1 MTNTITITTPT
12 PKVTKGTNDT
22 FIISGA
28 SGSTINISSSSN
40 NFPSGS
46 SYTLVDQNGNTI
58 TNQINIPAGQTS
70 DTLTVQTTPDYT
82 VSNPNETVTVNLLP
96 SSSTSSSY
104 TLPIFSGSTAT
115 PISVSGNPSGVAVG
129 TLTSGTPI
137 IVTADSG
144 SNQVSLLLGDGTG
157 NFTTSSSPSIG
168 TQSTSTDPTAIAFGA
183 FNGET
188 NNQDIVVANYNNSSN
203 TGGSISLL
211 LGDGKGNFSTATE
224 YTLPI
229 NPVAL
234 AVGDIT
240 GSGKQ
245 QDVVTANPL
254 DDSISVLLGNG
265 AGGFYTTGANQPTYY
280 SVSFTSQLS
289 PVSVVVGDFVTGNTL
304 GDVATAN
311 STSNNVSI
319 LLNTGASNSGYFSAT
334 TPSIVTI
341 NGTNPDPVSIA
352 EGYFAGKT
360 SPLELVTANEGNG
373 TVSVLTNNGAGTFT
387 DSSSNDISVGGG
399 DPLQVVT
406 GDFTGNGNI
415 DIATLN
421 NNNTIS
427 VLLGDGNGNFSAAT
441 EYSLGVQLGQNT
453 SSSPISLAAGS
464 IVTGGEQSLVL
475 TDPANDKVY
484 TFLNN
489 NSGQL
494 TLLNQPPLVSVPGT
508 QDTSVNTSKSIIGIS
523 INADSTETITA
534 ALTAT
539 NGTLDLASTTGLT
552 ISNGANNSSSITLQ
566 GSLSNLN
573 SDLQTLTYTGN
584 PNYKGTDNITVVAS
598 EPGTSLDSG
607 NGILNSNTGTI
618 AVNVGNVL
626 YAGPNNTIDN
636 GNNFG
641 SLLFTLQSDSSNT
654 VSQIGVFA
662 TDDNGDVNGIQPG
675 QAGYTQAALSESQIL
690 YGLNPLSNTFAIP
703 DANGNNGS
711 SVYQTG
717 QLLTNGTNSNLGFF
731 VVTNGTVNQELA
743 DLASGQTA
751 NQPNV
756 FFNFSAAN
764 SDNLNHVVVSS
775 TQTTNQLQVQWN
787 TTLGSSSPF
796 TGSLSISTSN
806 ATNQPKGTIQPI
818 IDTRTGSLQVNVQV
832 TSNALFNDFVG
843 FYPIAS
849 TDGTLKNGLKPG
861 QAGYAAAAV
870 SEIVSSLEFDQQL
883 GTVTHNNTHVYNS
896 ADLPWQSTL
905 TSNFAKGSLYAPV
918 LIANG
923 TPQSF
928 ESENSNNT
936 APSNLSTSTVG
947 ALPIAYFAF
956 VNANSDGIDHVISLP
971 GNTLGFK
978 DYYGGGDLDYND
990 VVLHLTPTNTSQL
1003 ITSQAPT
1010 Y

>member
-1 MTNTITITTPT
+1 MTNTITTITITTPT

-211 LGDGKGNFSTATE
+211 LSNGKGNFSTATE

-254 DDSISVLLGNG
+254 DGSISVLLGNG

-311 STSNNVSI
+311 STCNNVSI

-427 VLLGDGNGNFSAAT
+427 VLLGDGKGDFGTAT
-441 EYSLGVQLGQNT
+441 EYSLGVTLGAST

-475 TDPANDKVY
+475 TDPANNKVY

-494 TLLNQPPLVSVPGT
+494 ILLNQAPSLTVPGT
-508 QDTSVNTSKSIIGIS
+508 QNASVNTSKSITGIS
-523 INADSTETITA
+523 IKADGTETITA
-534 ALTAT
+534 VLTAAD
-539 NGTLDLASTTGLT
+539 GTLSLGSSTKD
-552 ISNGANNSSSITLQ
+552 ISSGANNSSSITLT
-566 GSLSNLN
+566 GTLSNLN
-573 SDLQTLTYTGN
+573 SDLQNLAYTGN
-584 PNYKGTDNITVVAS
+584 PGFQGSGQINLKVS
-598 EPGTSLDSG
+598 EPGTSLDGGTLSTTG
-607 NGILNSNTGTI
+607 NI
-618 AVNVGNVL
+618 AVNIGNLYVGS
-626 YAGPNNTIDN
+626 NNTIDN

-641 SLLFTLQSDSSNT
+641 SLLFSQLSESSNT
-654 VSQIGVFA
+654 TSEIGVFA
-662 TDDNGDVNGIQPG
+662 VNDDNGDITYNGTNYAPG
-675 QAGYTQAALSESQIL
+675 QAGYTKAALSESQIL
-690 YGLNPLSNTFAIP
+690 YGLDPTSVP
-703 DANGNNGS
+703 GS
-711 SVYQTG
+711 YAQS
-717 QLLTNGTNSNLGFF
+717 QLLNPGSDLGFY
-731 VVTNGTVNQELA
+731 VVTNGTANQELA
-743 DLASGQTA
+743 DLASGQTS

-764 SDNLNHVVVSS
+764 SDKLNHVLVSS
-775 TQTTNQLQVQWN
+775 NQTTNQLQLQWN
-787 TTLGSSSPF
+787 TTLGSSNAF
-796 TGSLSISTSN
+796 TGSLSINTGSSTN
-806 ATNQPKGTIQPI
+806 LQQGTIKPI
-818 IDTRTGSLQVNVQV
+818 IDTTNGASLQVKVQV
-832 TSNALFNDFVG
+832 TSDALFSDFVG
-843 FYPIAS
+843 FYPIANAN
-849 TDGTLKNGLKPG
+849 GTLENGLKPG

-870 SEIVSSLEFDQQL
+870 SEIIPSLEFDQQI
-883 GTVTHNNTHVYNS
+883 GTVTHNSAVYNP

-905 TSNFAKGSLYAPV
+905 TVTFAAGSLYAPV
-918 LIANG
+918 LISNG
-923 TPQSF
+923 NPQSF
-928 ESENSNNT
+928 ESENPNNT
-936 APSNLSTSTVG
+936 APSDLSTNTVG

-956 VNANSDGIDHVISLP
+956 VDTTNSDGIDHIRALP

-990 VVLHLTPTNTSQL
+990 IVLHLTPTNTSQL